1 MALKVKNTTTAMLAV
16 PVAGAVVYMQ
26 PGQTYGPY
34 EGPLALN
41 NGRTRLM
48 INKGMLVT
56 HEVPD
61 KAPDPPAPTPPPLP
75 SDKAT
80 DADKGKTKA
89 KKNQ

>member
-1 MALKVKNTTTAMLAV
+1 MALKVKNTTSAMLAV

-34 EGPLALN
+34 PPMALN
-41 NGRTRLM
+41 AGRTRLM

-61 KAPDPPAPTPPPLP
+61 KAPDPPAPTPPPIP
-75 SDKAT
+75 DTEPASAAAPK
-80 DADKGKTKA
+80 KSKT

>member
-34 EGPLALN
+34 EGPMALN

-61 KAPDPPAPTPPPLP
+61 KAPTPPPLP